1 MAEEGDNSQEK
12 TEDPS
17 QRKIEKALEDGKV
30 LTSKDMFVFTGLFT
44 ALLMMYAVPSI
55 IEPTLSYWSRLF
67 SLEQGADLDVL
78 IGQRITEVIKMILIT
93 GAVVGLPMMVIL
105 IFTQAAVAGNLNFAP
120 KAMAFKGNRINPL
133 KGLARMVSL
142 KALVELCKA
151 SLKVVLLF
159 SVAIGILY
167 LQAPKIL
174 QLPFRSLGEAVASA
188 ASMFPFVLGG
198 LLLMLAV
205 IAFLDFM
212 WQRHTHTK
220 ELKMSKQDQKD
231 EHKQTEG
238 SPEVKAKIRRMQME
252 NSANAARQQTA
263 LNDVPSA
270 TAIITNPTHFA
281 VALKYE
287 VGSSDAPKILAM
299 GRGKIAEM
307 IIEKG
312 GESDVTIFRSPL
324 LARAL
329 FFSGEIGGEIPE
341 LLYQAVAVILAY
353 IYRVDRGEDLER
365 PDVELPLDMRFDEFG
380 KPLMAEAE
388 AGGLNA

>member
-17 QRKIEKALEDGKV
+17 QRKLEKAAEDGKV
-30 LTSKDMFVFTGLFT
+30 LTSKDMFVFTGLF
-44 ALLMMYAVPSI
+44 AGLLMMFAVPTV
-55 IEPTLSYWSRLF
+55 IEPTLGRWAEFF
-67 SLEQGADLDVL
+67 SLEPGADLDVV
-78 IGQRITEVIKMILIT
+78 ITQRITLLIKTIIIT
-93 GAVVGLPMMVIL
+93 GAFVGVPMMVVSVL
-105 IFTQAAVAGNLNFAP
+105 TQAAVAGSLNFAP

-133 KGLARMVSL
+133 KGLQRMVSV
-142 KALVELCKA
+142 KALVELGKA

-159 SVAIGILY
+159 SVAIAVLY
-167 LQAPKIL
+167 VQAPKIL

-188 ASMFPFVLGG
+188 ASMFPKILGA
-198 LLLMLAV
+198 LLVVLAV
-205 IAFLDFM
+205 IALLDYM
-212 WQRHTHTK
+212 WQRHTHIK

-231 EHKQTEG
+231 EFKQTDG

-281 VALKYE
+281 VALKYD
-287 VGSSDAPKILAM
+287 VGSLEAPKVLAM
-299 GRGKIAEM
+299 GRGKIAEL
-307 IIEKG
+307 IIERG
-312 GESDVTIFRSPL
+312 NDADVTIFQSPL

-329 FFSGEIGGEIPE
+329 FFSGEIGREIPE
-341 LLYQAVAVILAY
+341 MLYQAVAVVLAY

-365 PDVELPLDMRFDEFG
+365 PDVELPEDMRFDEFG
-380 KPLMAEAE
+380 KPLMAGV
-388 AGGLNA
+388 GGFNA

>member
-1 MAEEGDNSQEK
+1 
-12 TEDPS
+12 
-17 QRKIEKALEDGKV
+17 
-30 LTSKDMFVFTGLFT
+30 
-44 ALLMMYAVPSI
+44 
-55 IEPTLSYWSRLF
+55 
-67 SLEQGADLDVL
+67 
-78 IGQRITEVIKMILIT
+78 
-93 GAVVGLPMMVIL
+93 
-105 IFTQAAVAGNLNFAP
+105 
-120 KAMAFKGNRINPL
+120 
-133 KGLARMVSL
+133 
-142 KALVELCKA
+142 
-151 SLKVVLLF
+151 
-159 SVAIGILY
+159 
-167 LQAPKIL
+167 
-174 QLPFRSLGEAVASA
+174 
-188 ASMFPFVLGG
+188 
-198 LLLMLAV
+198 
-205 IAFLDFM
+205 M

-312 GESDVTIFRSPL
+312 SEADVTIFRSPL

-329 FFSGEIGGEIPE
+329 FFCGEIGGEIPE

-365 PDVELPLDMRFDEFG
+365 PDVELPLDMRFDEYG
-380 KPLMAEAE
+380 KPLMASAE
-388 AGGLNA
+388 AGGLDA

>member
-17 QRKIEKALEDGKV
+17 QRKLEKAAEDGKV
-30 LTSKDMFVFTGLFT
+30 LTSKDMFVFTGLF
-44 ALLMMYAVPSI
+44 AGLLMMFAVPTV
-55 IEPTLSYWSRLF
+55 IEPTLGRWAEFF
-67 SLEQGADLDVL
+67 SLEPGADLDVL
-78 IGQRITEVIKMILIT
+78 ITQRITLLIKTIIIT
-93 GAVVGLPMMVIL
+93 GAFVGVPMMVVSVL
-105 IFTQAAVAGNLNFAP
+105 TQAAVAGSLNFAP

-133 KGLARMVSL
+133 KGLQRMVSV
-142 KALVELCKA
+142 KALVELGKA

-159 SVAIGILY
+159 SVAIAVLY
-167 LQAPKIL
+167 DQAPKIL

-188 ASMFPFVLGG
+188 ASMFPKILGA
-198 LLLMLAV
+198 LLVVLAV
-205 IAFLDFM
+205 IALLDYM
-212 WQRHTHTK
+212 WQRHTHIK

-231 EHKQTEG
+231 EYKQTDG

-281 VALKYE
+281 VALKYD
-287 VGSSDAPKILAM
+287 VGSLEAPKILAM

-307 IIEKG
+307 IIERG
-312 GESDVTIFRSPL
+312 NDADVTIFQSPL

-329 FFSGEIGGEIPE
+329 FFSGEIGREIPE
-341 LLYQAVAVILAY
+341 MLYQAVAVVLAY

-365 PDVELPLDMRFDEFG
+365 PDVELPEDMRFDEFG
-380 KPLMAEAE
+380 KPLMAGV
-388 AGGLNA
+388 GGFNA